1 MRISDWSSDVCSAD
15 LVAVA
20 FANKMLPAL
29 LLARAHGWRKAI
41 AAGLL
46 LSVRLSLIVAASD
59 IATRIGVF
67 DAATNAAMV
76 LVAIISAVV
85 APLLFNVLIE
95 EQPEGDTTRD
105 QPASDNVS
113 ALGAKAGA
121 RAGLGKTRM
130 SRPDALAE
138 EAAPL

>member
-1 MRISDWSSDVCSAD
+1 
-15 LVAVA
+15 
-20 FANKMLPAL
+20 MLPAL

-105 QPASDNVS
+105 QPASDNRSVEHTS
-113 ALGAKAGA
+113 ELQSLMRISYAVFCLK
-121 RAGLGKTRM
+121 KKNTK
-130 SRPDALAE
+130 
-138 EAAPL
+138 

>member
-1 MRISDWSSDVCSAD
+1 MCLFFVFLIIRLPPTSTRTDTLFPYTSLFRSLL
-15 LVAVA
+15 LVPGFVVVA

-67 DAATNAAMV
+67 DAATNAAMRSEENTSE
-76 LVAIISAVV
+76 LQSLIRISYA
-85 APLLFNVLIE
+85 
-95 EQPEGDTTRD
+95 DC
-105 QPASDNVS
+105 
-113 ALGAKAGA
+113 
-121 RAGLGKTRM
+121 
-130 SRPDALAE
+130 
-138 EAAPL
+138 

>member
-85 APLLFNVLIE
+85 AQI
-95 EQPEGDTTRD
+95 GS
-105 QPASDNVS
+105 ASCRERV
-113 ALGAKAGA
+113 G
-121 RAGLGKTRM
+121 
-130 SRPDALAE
+130 PYV
-138 EAAPL
+138 